1 MKSFLY
7 RGIAGTTILALAAA
21 QQAQAPAQ
29 APSPRTY
36 QFEAQRMTGSER
48 ADFSQQCLLGGF
60 RLRIPSLQLEVR
72 GTNAL
77 LLLDV
82 ETARAL
88 FDQPST
94 SGLPRRGID
103 LPAPRRR
110 LSADELRG
118 RLERTLQALGQEGP
132 AAPSAGDDRALE
144 LVRYLYFEGGVTVL
158 RGGVEVIRCERM
170 WVSPLDDRITIEDA
184 EVRYQAAGDGTAKA
198 STTLVVR
205 GPRLDKSGGRW
216 TGRDLTITSCTAA
229 EPHLA
234 VAVGEAEILEREGEF
249 EILARGQRLQIG
261 RQTVMPLP
269 DAHLFT
275 GSQTQFPIRRVSAG
289 YSAKEGYR
297 SEIVFGLPWNDTG
310 GALHE
315 AITGRPA
322 DEFRGDW
329 ELGVGWIQER
339 GEPLSGELEYR
350 VPGLYEGRTNAYWL
364 DDSGINRREVVDNFD
379 GTRITEQ
386 NRGLL
391 RTQNRVHFGTDTHLD
406 LQAFQATD
414 PAVLPEFFRGDYRSR
429 EVPETSGYLHHGNGN
444 HLFTVGTRFN
454 LDDFSY
460 RDNRSLADRFVEE
473 EPVVTWNW
481 IAQPIAETPWETP
494 IVLDLATEVGERRSN
509 YDDRGPIRVG
519 DRTLRA
525 DQSIELSAPFA
536 LGELHLRPY
545 VASRG
550 TWYDNSIDGDSE
562 GRLAWEGGVQAGTR
576 LSRTWNWTD
585 EQGQQGLRHV
595 IAPRFTFANRFRV
608 DDAAAEFHQFDTTD
622 TLREQNLL
630 RFEVR
635 NLVQRM
641 EPVGQKTEP
650 RDFLMVDLA
659 QDLWPSAARDNDG
672 DQLGLLYYDVL
683 VRPKARWVPFET
695 FSFGLYGDH
704 DWHEGLRTLDTELQF
719 GRVLGLTWTAEYR
732 TDREV
737 QGAVGLSAS
746 TSLLGRW
753 DLVGNS
759 LYELEEKEFLT
770 YGFGLRRNDHDWALA
785 LTINY
790 DPFAEETSFTIDF
803 EPRVG
808 GLVRSREDRFG
819 GSHLQDTGMATQF

>member
-1 MKSFLY
+1 MRSLLY
-7 RGIAGTTILALAAA
+7 QGIASTTLLAVTMA
-21 QQAQAPAQ
+21 QQSGDPDRV
-29 APSPRTY
+29 SGPRTY
-36 QFEAQRMTGSER
+36 QFEAQRMRGGEQ
-48 ADFSQQCLLGGF
+48 ADYSQQCLLGGF

-77 LLLDV
+77 LLLDL
-82 ETARAL
+82 ETARSLLA
-88 FDQPST
+88 DPSP

-132 AAPSAGDDRALE
+132 LAADADGDRALD

-158 RGGVEVIRCERM
+158 RSGVEVIRCERM

-184 EVRYQAAGDGTAKA
+184 EVRYQATGDGTAKA

-289 YSAKEGYR
+289 YSGLEGYR

-315 AITGRPA
+315 WITGRPA
-322 DEFRGDW
+322 NEFRGDW
-329 ELGVGWIQER
+329 ELGVGWIEER
-339 GEPLSGELEYR
+339 GVPLSGELEYR
-350 VPGLYEGRTNAYWL
+350 VPGLYEGRTSAYWL
-364 DDSGINRREVVDNFD
+364 DDSGINRREVVDNRD

-391 RTQNRVHFGTDTHLD
+391 RTQNRVHLGTDTHLD

-429 EVPETSGYLHHGNGN
+429 EVPETSGYLHHGQGN

-509 YDDRGPIRVG
+509 YDDRSGIRVG

-525 DQSIELSAPFA
+525 DQSLELSAPFA
-536 LGELHLRPY
+536 LGQLHLRPY
-545 VASRG
+545 AASRG

-595 IAPRFTFANRFRV
+595 IAPRFTYANRFRV
-608 DDAAAEFHQFDTTD
+608 DDDRAEFHQFDTTD
-622 TLREQNLL
+622 TLGEQNLL

-659 QDLWPSAARDNDG
+659 QDLWPSATRDNDG
-672 DQLGLLYYDVL
+672 EQVGLLYYDVL
-683 VRPKARWVPFET
+683 VRPKAHWVPFET

-704 DWHEGLRTLDTELQF
+704 DWHEGLRTLDAELQF

-746 TSLLGRW
+746 TSLFGRW

-759 LYELEEKEFLT
+759 LYELDEKEFLT

-790 DPFAEETSFTIDF
+790 DPFTAETTFAIDF

-819 GSHLQDTGMATQF
+819 GSPLQSTGMATQY